1 MSKAFQL
8 GEWQVFPLEGKLV
21 SGDRVER
28 LRPRAMDVLVLLA
41 RAPGEVVERDTILGE
56 VWGRTA
62 VTDEPLTATVG
73 ELRRVLGDRRG
84 ANRHIETIPK
94 RGYRLI
100 APVRPLDSGAPL
112 EAASRPLA
120 GGKHPADLPA
130 PRQPPLPVNSPALQR
145 SRSPRLWPRSWR
157 LVFSGNRTSSRICRA
172 HSPCC
177 HSTSPAMTKRTAT
190 LVTDLRARC

>member
-21 SGDRVER
+21 SGDRAER

-73 ELRRVLGDRRG
+73 ELRRVFGDRRG
-84 ANRHIETIPK
+84 ANRYIE
-94 RGYRLI
+94 
-100 APVRPLDSGAPL
+100 
-112 EAASRPLA
+112 
-120 GGKHPADLPA
+120 
-130 PRQPPLPVNSPALQR
+130 
-145 SRSPRLWPRSWR
+145 
-157 LVFSGNRTSSRICRA
+157 
-172 HSPCC
+172 
-177 HSTSPAMTKRTAT
+177 AMTKRIAT
-190 LVTDLRARC
+190 LVTGSRARC